1 MPWMKTVHV
10 GTYGFQGDLPA
21 VAALSG
27 NLR

>member
-1 MPWMKTVHV
+1 MKTTHV

-27 NLR
+27 NLRW